1 MSEGDRIS
9 EGAESASETASTS
22 TPRPPS
28 TTPSEATSTSY
39 GRQPGRY
46 KKRAHSETLSDMG
59 FTSEEEDD
67 LDMDDLEDND
77 SSGMSVDSDHVPAK
91 RLRTSITTRSS
102 KVAPVPNGTRD
113 HQATPSATDTHESAP
128 VPNGTCD
135 HQATPST
142 TNIHE
147 SAPGCPDPEP
157 TPPTPPSQ
165 LSSELTNMDTD
176 EPNVG
181 TGVPVTSECLSAP
194 PTIQSQP
201 ETASGPKLQIPKSL
215 SKNNIYDY
223 ISSVK
228 ETGFQNLLKVYITF
242 ELTDRS
248 RIRGALPTSR
258 RPKGVGWWLSRARP
272 NKLPPYD
279 SLKTFAESIV
289 MWWIYIQ
296 PEWREIG
303 IATVSRVRRDS
314 FGDWERLYQ
323 PGNNGLLNVLI
334 LAYWWARILEERGS
348 PVDGTYSWF
357 VSDVSWVLT
366 QLTAVSAGAHN

>member
-9 EGAESASETASTS
+9 EGAESASETASTP

-39 GRQPGRY
+39 VRQPGRY
-46 KKRAHSETLSDMG
+46 KKRAHSETLSDIG

-102 KVAPVPNGTRD
+102 KVPPVPNGTRD
-113 HQATPSATDTHESAP
+113 HQATPSATNT
-128 VPNGTCD
+128 
-135 HQATPST
+135 
-142 TNIHE
+142 HE

-165 LSSELTNMDTD
+165 LCSELTNMDTD

-181 TGVPVTSECLSAP
+181 TGVPVTSEPLSAP
-194 PTIQSQP
+194 PIIQSQP

-228 ETGFQNLLKVYITF
+228 ETGFQDLLKVYITF

-303 IATVSRVRRDS
+303 IATVSRVGRDS

-334 LAYWWARILEERGS
+334 LAYWWAKILEERGS

-357 VSDVSWVLT
+357 VSNVSWILS